1 MPMSVTCPSCNSS
14 NRIPDGSAG
23 KKVRCHQCKSVFVP
37 SIPAPEP
44 ARAATGSNSVLILA
58 GAAVF
63 FVLGACGVGSVATYL
78 LWPRTP
84 VQVVNAPLAKQ
95 QPIIEVKKPPV
106 IEEKKTETTKR
117 VPNFG
122 PNKAPETKVVGN
134 TLDAKRR
141 YPRDIDEFATSLN
154 DVTLRKI
161 VPSIYTHTP
170 LWHPDG
176 KSLYVV
182 QLHSHIMRLDAED
195 FSILKDRIYYEDKKP
210 VYIRG
215 GLTHSSEGLLALG
228 SVDHALK
235 GEDIHLIILDPETFL
250 PAKKIPCPNAGL
262 VLSAPNLSIAFVGGK
277 NTYSDGG
284 KQGDLRIVNLKSGA
298 VEKLDL
304 GFDFNPQSFQVS
316 PDGQAFFGTDGKS
329 LVRFRIDGG
338 KLAHVDTSAVLVDN
352 NRTARRREPRRQQ
365 RLAPG
370 HRSHDRTCAGQYA
383 IHAAGCAQSETRV
396 AQSRLPG
403 VGPRFR
409 PARPVLAIL
418 GFTTDVGFFDEG
430 PSREDTIQDAAR
442 QPDRRA
448 SKRRRG
454 AIALRAR
461 SLPRPLAAQSGELI
475 NRRRPI
481 RDISRRRSR
490 VE

>member
-1 MPMSVTCPSCNSS
+1 
-14 NRIPDGSAG
+14 
-23 KKVRCHQCKSVFVP
+23 
-37 SIPAPEP
+37 
-44 ARAATGSNSVLILA
+44 LILA

-352 NRTARRREPRRQQ
+352 NQTEPRVGVSPDGSSVWLLGIDPMTERVPANMQFTLLDA
-365 RLAPG
+365 RNLKRG
-370 HRSHDRTCAGQYA
+370 LRS
-383 IHAAGCAQSETRV
+383 
-396 AQSRLPG
+396 
-403 VGPRFR
+403 
-409 PARPVLAIL
+409 L
-418 GFTTDVGFFDEG
+418 GFPVSALAFDPRDQSWLFSDSQQTLVFLTKG
-430 PSREDTIQDAAR
+430 PLERI
-442 QPDRRA
+442 PFKMPRA
-448 SKRRRG
+448 SQIVVRPNGG
-454 AIALRAR
+454 AALLHCGPDLYHVHW
-461 SLPRPLAAQSGELI
+461 LPKAG
-475 NRRRPI
+475 N
-481 RDISRRRSR
+481 
-490 VE
+490 